1 MSRRT
6 QGFTF
11 IEVLVVLVIGSI
23 LMSMAV
29 QAFGS
34 ASNNMAAR
42 QARNVFNGMVARAR
56 AQAIESGW
64 TTVLVASIPGD
75 SAWVFANGKVVEN
88 IRFGEEMGVDIR
100 ATATTVRLCMSPR
113 GYANTSCNS
122 FSSPMKMAFVQGGQS
137 ETIEILPLGQIR
149 W

>member
-1 MSRRT
+1 MNRRKR
-6 QGFTF
+6 GFTL
-11 IEVLVVLVIGSI
+11 IEVLIVLVISTI

-29 QAFGS
+29 KTFGATS
-34 ASNNMAAR
+34 SSLAAR